1 MKRRLARECAFK
13 TLFMVDMGDNGLDV
27 ALNYVLEDADLS
39 EREQSFCRE
48 LVNGV
53 LNNKDELD
61 RKLSAHLINWKFE
74 RLAAAIRSILR
85 LALYEMLYRSDV
97 PDVVSINEA
106 IEIAKVYQDEGS
118 SRFVNGILDKV
129 RKEIER

>member
-13 TLFMVDMGDNGLDV
+13 ILFMVDIGDNNLEG
-27 ALNYVLEDADLS
+27 ALSYVLEDEGASDK
-39 EREQSFCRE
+39 EQSFCRE

-53 LNNKDELD
+53 LENKDELD
-61 RKLSAHLINWKFE
+61 RKLSVYLVKWKFD
-74 RLAAAIRSILR
+74 RLAAAVRSILR

-97 PDVVSINEA
+97 PEVVSINEA
-106 IEIAKVYQDEGS
+106 IEITKIYQDEES

-129 RKEIER
+129 RKDIEG